1 MEDFEIILKPEDRLI
16 IDPTNR
22 SLYDYSFKS
31 YSIVPLQKEAS
42 SNVQSAISK
51 ILDKNNISKLQLIQK
66 LLQKTDTELVANL
79 TNEAKAMIEK
89 GEWSLGLKKESRE
102 ILAMIK
108 DNATGKIKSQV
119 TLVEKNLPKDL
130 GTLPTLAAMQMQL
143 AEISEKIEE
152 LNHNVLRVEEGQYND
167 RYAGF
172 YTGRQLT
179 IEALSSSN
187 EQIRTNLLLEAIK
200 INNETISKLMLS
212 VHSNIKPLQDPK
224 IKKAEAERLT
234 NFVETSLGY
243 INSSV
248 QLNMVAYT
256 ELHEQQALVSTM
268 INYESFLNQTLL
280 YRPNKQSHSAAWLI
294 DNGLN
299 RDVKILEVSH
309 NITRKIRETVEMT
322 TQNQLTGGKP
332 YVRIQ
337 ENMQKS
343 ELQEGGL

>member
-31 YSIVPLQKEAS
+31 FSIVPLQKEAS
-42 SNVQSAISK
+42 NNVQSAISK
-51 ILDKNNISKLQLIQK
+51 ILDKNNLSKMQLIQK

-89 GEWSLGLKKESRE
+89 GEWSLGIKKNSGE

-130 GTLPTLAAMQMQL
+130 GSLPTLAAMQMQL
-143 AEISEKIEE
+143 AEISAKIEE

-167 RYAGF
+167 RFAGF

-179 IEALSSSN
+179 IEALTSSN
-187 EQIRTNLLLEAIK
+187 DQIRTNLLLEAIK

-212 VHSNIKPLQDPK
+212 VHGNIKPLLDVK
-224 IKKAEAERLT
+224 TKKTEAERLT

-256 ELHEQQALVSTM
+256 ELHEQQALLSTM

-280 YRPNKQSHSAAWLI
+280 YRPNKESHSAAWLI
-294 DNGLN
+294 DNGSKREVN
-299 RDVKILEVSH
+299 ILQVSH
-309 NITRKIRETVEMT
+309 DITRKIRNTVEMSK
-322 TQNQLTGGKP
+322 QNQVTGGKP

-337 ENMQKS
+337 ENLQKS
-343 ELQEGGL
+343 KL